1 MQMDMSKIA
10 EKHGFELLESQE
22 LAEISGIAYTMK
34 HSLSHAKLLFLQN
47 DDSNKTFSITFKTP
61 AADNTGVFHI
71 LEHSVLCGSKK
82 FPVKEP
88 FVDLLKGSMQ
98 TFLNAMTFP
107 DKTMYPVA
115 STNDADLKNL
125 ADVYMDAVF
134 NPRIYSSRNIFEQEG
149 WHLEV
154 AHSEPED
161 AEDIE
166 GVDESS
172 AEMADDINK
181 PSLFYNGVVY
191 NEMKGAL
198 SDSDSVLY
206 DALSSAMFPD
216 TTYVYESGGIP
227 ANIPDLTY
235 EAFLDTHARHYRPDN
250 SYIILY
256 GDIDIDDF
264 LEFLDTAYLT
274 PLACRNDSPRNVNE
288 IGFQSPHRT
297 FGAKVAMQTT
307 PEQASYA
314 LGLYA
319 GAATD
324 RKRIFCVDIL
334 LDALAG
340 SNEAPLKRA
349 VLDAKLADDF
359 RVALSDSLAQPF
371 VMLELKGIQ
380 SGSDVP
386 EKFRGIIKD
395 CAQSLVDGGL
405 NHSLIE
411 ASLAHSEFVL
421 REHDFGVADGV
432 IYAMSVMSGWLYD
445 DAHALSYLKYE
456 DAIEFASSA
465 LKEGYFEQ
473 LIRELFIDND
483 FCADVELVPQSEP
496 TVEAAASAE
505 VLIKLADELNED
517 EIAAIE
523 ADCLALK
530 TAQATPDAPEA
541 VATLPRLSPKDID
554 KAPHAPAVHLF
565 DEGSYTTLVHDIDTH
580 GIAYFYRYFDLDCL
594 DFEDIPYA
602 GILTMLLGRLSTR
615 TYTAEDLDCVVQLYL
630 GNLDFYIEVHEL
642 AEDPTCVLPK
652 FCVST
657 SALSVNAAH
666 VATLVNDVLLTTDF
680 FDTDRIYDILV
691 QKRVAME
698 QFFATSGNAA
708 ALSRLAS
715 YYSYAGVLREK
726 AAGIEFYQFL
736 RNLLDNFDSR
746 KAELSQKLKHIATTL
761 FNDDSMMLS
770 FAGPAAALE
779 AFEAA
784 GGALGV
790 SATNQCG
797 NLVIPEPTDKHEAF
811 VVPCDISFAA
821 MGADRRTF
829 PSPYSGAWL
838 VLSRV
843 LSYDYLWN
851 TVRVQGGAYGVSF
864 KTSRAGSS
872 YFASYRDPNLDATLT
887 RFKEAGAWVADFNPD
902 QDVMDGYIVSS
913 VAGIDTPVKPRAML
927 RRQDSMYFTNFTQE
941 ARDALRAQ
949 VIATTAEDVRALA
962 PALDALASQDHLC
975 CIGNADIIS
984 KSKCGFDV
992 VDLYDAK
999 ADYQI

>member
-1 MQMDMSKIA
+1 MQQKKAIMQTEMSKIA
-10 EKHGFELLESQE
+10 EKHGFELLESQD
-22 LAEISGIAYTMK
+22 LAEISGTAYTMR
-34 HSLSHAKLLFLQN
+34 HAASRAKLLFLQN
-47 DDSNKTFSITFKTP
+47 DDVNKTFSITFKTP

-154 AHSEPED
+154 AHED
-161 AEDIE
+161 GART
-166 GVDESS
+166 
-172 AEMADDINK
+172 

-216 TTYVYESGGIP
+216 TTYFYESGGIP
-227 ANIPDLTY
+227 AAIPDLTY

-264 LEFLDTAYLT
+264 LEFLDTDYLT
-274 PLACRNDSPRNVNE
+274 PLASRNDAPRAVNE
-288 IGFQSPHRT
+288 IGMQAPHRT

-314 LGLYA
+314 LGLLA

-334 LDALAG
+334 LDAIAG
-340 SNEAPLKRA
+340 SNETPLKRA

-359 RVALSDSLAQPF
+359 RVSLSDSLAQPF
-371 VMLELKGIQ
+371 VMLELKGIKP
-380 SGSDVP
+380 GAP
-386 EKFRGIIKD
+386 EKFRKVVED
-395 CAQSLVDGGL
+395 CARRLADGGL
-405 NHSLIE
+405 DHSLIE
-411 ASLAHSEFVL
+411 AALAHSEFVL
-421 REHDFGVADGV
+421 REHEFGVADGV

-445 DAHALSYLKYE
+445 DAHTLSYLKYE
-456 DAIEFASSA
+456 DAIEFAKSA
-465 LKEGYFEQ
+465 LDEGYFEQ

-483 FCADVELVPQSEP
+483 FSADVELVPQAQP
-496 TVEAAASAE
+496 TADAAASAE
-505 VLIKLADELNED
+505 VLARLATELNAD

-523 ADCLALK
+523 ADALALK
-530 TAQATPDAPEA
+530 AAQAAPDAPEA
-541 VATLPRLSPKDID
+541 VATLPRLSPKDIGE
-554 KAPHAPAVHLF
+554 APHAPEVRLL
-565 DEGSYTTLVHDIDTH
+565 DEGPYTTLVHDIDTH

-594 DFEDIPYA
+594 TFDDIPYA
-602 GILTMLLGRLSTR
+602 GILTMLLGRLSTD
-615 TYTAEDLDCVVQLYL
+615 TYTAEELDRAVQLYL

-642 AEDPTCVLPK
+642 AEDPTHILSK

-657 SALSVNAAH
+657 SALAGSAAH
-666 VATLVNDVLLTTDF
+666 AATLVNDVLLTTDF
-680 FDTDRIYDILV
+680 YDTDKIYDILV

-708 ALSRLAS
+708 ALSRLGS

-726 AAGIEFYQFL
+726 AAGIEFYLFL
-736 RNLLDNFDSR
+736 RDLLDNFDMR
-746 KAELSQKLKHIATTL
+746 KEGLSCKLKEIAAKL
-761 FNDDSMMLS
+761 FTDDAVLLS
-770 FAGPAAALE
+770 FAGPASALE
-779 AFEAA
+779 AFEEA

-790 SATNQCG
+790 SAEG
-797 NLVIPEPTDKHEAF
+797 ERDVLVVPEPRDRHEAF

-872 YFASYRDPNLDATLT
+872 YFASYRDPNLDATLA
-887 RFKEAGAWVADFNPD
+887 RFKEAGAWVEDFNPAK
-902 QDVMDGYIVSS
+902 DVMDGYIVSS
-913 VAGIDTPVKPRAML
+913 VAGIDTPIKPRMML
-927 RRQDSMYFTNFTQE
+927 RRQDSMYFTHFSQE
-941 ARDALRAQ
+941 ERDALRAQ
-949 VIATTAEDVRALA
+949 VVATTAADVRALA
-962 PALDALASQDHLC
+962 PALNALAGQDHIC
-975 CIGNADIIS
+975 CLGNADIIA
-984 KSKCGFDV
+984 KSKCGFNV
-992 VDLYDAK
+992 VDLFGGA
-999 ADYQI
+999 ASA